1 MPSTYISLCNQ
12 VLRRL
17 NEVEVAEGAFDSV
30 TGVQALVKDAVK
42 AAVAKINQAEFEW
55 PFNAAEETDTLVV
68 GQEEYSWPSFYK
80 IADFNS
86 FQIQEDTDLGVSFT
100 TLKHIDRDEWYKNHR
115 DADHSSGTTG
125 RTVPRFIFATHG
137 NGYGVSPSPDKAY
150 TLKFRYYQNYS
161 DITAADDVTRI
172 PDSYDTVL
180 VDGAL
185 YHLYMFKD
193 NLEAS
198 QASFIAFEKGI
209 KDLQTLYINNYEYIR
224 DTRIHRQS
232 APFFI
237 DKMPNN
243 FRHIG
248 LIQLILPNA
257 KIIDARRHPM
267 ACCFSGFKQLFASGQ
282 EFSYSLTDIGRY
294 YQDYM
299 RLMNHWHEVLPG
311 KVLTVHHEAVVFNLE
326 QQVRRILDF
335 CALEF
340 DPACLNFHQTE
351 RSVRTPSS
359 EQVRQPIYQSGL
371 EAWMNFEPWLEPL
384 KAAIGDEILTGYPDF
399 TPSI

>member
-80 IADFNS
+80 IADWNS
-86 FQIQEDTDLGVSFT
+86 FQIQEDTALGVSYT
-100 TLKHIDRDEWYKNHR
+100 TLKYIERDEWYKNHR
-115 DADHSSGTTG
+115 DNDYSSGTDG
-125 RTVPRFIFATHG
+125 ISVPRFVFPSHG

-161 DITAADDVTRI
+161 DISAADDVTRI

-198 QASFIAFEKGI
+198 QASLMAFEKGI

-224 DTRIHRQS
+224 DTRV
-232 APFFI
+232 
-237 DKMPNN
+237 K
-243 FRHIG
+243 
-248 LIQLILPNA
+248 
-257 KIIDARRHPM
+257 
-267 ACCFSGFKQLFASGQ
+267 
-282 EFSYSLTDIGRY
+282 Y
-294 YQDYM
+294 
-299 RLMNHWHEVLPG
+299 
-311 KVLTVHHEAVVFNLE
+311 
-326 QQVRRILDF
+326 
-335 CALEF
+335 
-340 DPACLNFHQTE
+340 
-351 RSVRTPSS
+351 
-359 EQVRQPIYQSGL
+359 
-371 EAWMNFEPWLEPL
+371 
-384 KAAIGDEILTGYPDF
+384 
-399 TPSI
+399 

>member
-80 IADFNS
+80 IADWNS
-86 FQIQEDTDLGVSFT
+86 FQIQEDTALGVSYT
-100 TLKHIDRDEWYKNHR
+100 TLKYIERDEWYKNHR
-115 DADHSSGTTG
+115 DNDYSSGTDG
-125 RTVPRFIFATHG
+125 ISVPRFVFPSHG

-161 DITAADDVTRI
+161 DISAADDVTRI

-198 QASFIAFEKGI
+198 QASFMAFEKGI

-224 DTRIHRQS
+224 DTRV
-232 APFFI
+232 
-237 DKMPNN
+237 K
-243 FRHIG
+243 
-248 LIQLILPNA
+248 
-257 KIIDARRHPM
+257 
-267 ACCFSGFKQLFASGQ
+267 
-282 EFSYSLTDIGRY
+282 Y
-294 YQDYM
+294 
-299 RLMNHWHEVLPG
+299 
-311 KVLTVHHEAVVFNLE
+311 
-326 QQVRRILDF
+326 
-335 CALEF
+335 
-340 DPACLNFHQTE
+340 
-351 RSVRTPSS
+351 
-359 EQVRQPIYQSGL
+359 
-371 EAWMNFEPWLEPL
+371 
-384 KAAIGDEILTGYPDF
+384 
-399 TPSI
+399 

>member
-80 IADFNS
+80 IADWNS
-86 FQIQEDTDLGVSFT
+86 FQIQEDTALGVSYT
-100 TLKHIDRDEWYKNHR
+100 TLKYIERDEWYKNHR
-115 DADHSSGTTG
+115 DNDYSSGTDG
-125 RTVPRFIFATHG
+125 ISVPRFVFPSHG
-137 NGYGVSPSPDKAY
+137 NGYGVSTSPDKAY

-161 DITAADDVTRI
+161 DISAADDVTRI

-198 QASFIAFEKGI
+198 QASFMAFEKGI

-224 DTRIHRQS
+224 DTRV
-232 APFFI
+232 
-237 DKMPNN
+237 K
-243 FRHIG
+243 
-248 LIQLILPNA
+248 
-257 KIIDARRHPM
+257 
-267 ACCFSGFKQLFASGQ
+267 
-282 EFSYSLTDIGRY
+282 Y
-294 YQDYM
+294 
-299 RLMNHWHEVLPG
+299 
-311 KVLTVHHEAVVFNLE
+311 
-326 QQVRRILDF
+326 
-335 CALEF
+335 
-340 DPACLNFHQTE
+340 
-351 RSVRTPSS
+351 
-359 EQVRQPIYQSGL
+359 
-371 EAWMNFEPWLEPL
+371 
-384 KAAIGDEILTGYPDF
+384 
-399 TPSI
+399 

>member
-17 NEVEVAEGAFDSV
+17 NEVEVAEGAFDSA

-68 GQEEYSWPSFYK
+68 GQEEYTWPSFYK
-80 IADFNS
+80 IADWNS
-86 FQIQEDTDLGVSFT
+86 FQIQEDTALGVSFT
-100 TLKHIDRDEWYKNHR
+100 TLKYIERDEWYKNHR
-115 DADHSSGTTG
+115 DNDYASGTDG
-125 RTVPRFIFATHG
+125 ISVPRFVFPSHG

-161 DITAADDVTRI
+161 NITAADDVTRI

-198 QASFIAFEKGI
+198 QASFMAFEKGI

-224 DTRIHRQS
+224 DTRV
-232 APFFI
+232 
-237 DKMPNN
+237 K
-243 FRHIG
+243 
-248 LIQLILPNA
+248 
-257 KIIDARRHPM
+257 
-267 ACCFSGFKQLFASGQ
+267 
-282 EFSYSLTDIGRY
+282 Y
-294 YQDYM
+294 
-299 RLMNHWHEVLPG
+299 
-311 KVLTVHHEAVVFNLE
+311 
-326 QQVRRILDF
+326 
-335 CALEF
+335 
-340 DPACLNFHQTE
+340 
-351 RSVRTPSS
+351 
-359 EQVRQPIYQSGL
+359 
-371 EAWMNFEPWLEPL
+371 
-384 KAAIGDEILTGYPDF
+384 
-399 TPSI
+399 

>member
-68 GQEEYSWPSFYK
+68 GQEEYTWPSFYK
-80 IADFNS
+80 IADWNS
-86 FQIQEDTDLGVSFT
+86 FQIQEDTALGVSFT
-100 TLKHIDRDEWYKNHR
+100 TLKYIERDEWYKNHR
-115 DADHSSGTTG
+115 DNDDASGTIG
-125 RTVPRFIFATHG
+125 ISVPRFVFPSHG

-161 DITAADDVTRI
+161 NITAADDVTRI

-198 QASFIAFEKGI
+198 QASFMAFEKGI

-224 DTRIHRQS
+224 DTRV
-232 APFFI
+232 
-237 DKMPNN
+237 K
-243 FRHIG
+243 
-248 LIQLILPNA
+248 
-257 KIIDARRHPM
+257 
-267 ACCFSGFKQLFASGQ
+267 
-282 EFSYSLTDIGRY
+282 Y
-294 YQDYM
+294 
-299 RLMNHWHEVLPG
+299 
-311 KVLTVHHEAVVFNLE
+311 
-326 QQVRRILDF
+326 
-335 CALEF
+335 
-340 DPACLNFHQTE
+340 
-351 RSVRTPSS
+351 
-359 EQVRQPIYQSGL
+359 
-371 EAWMNFEPWLEPL
+371 
-384 KAAIGDEILTGYPDF
+384 
-399 TPSI
+399 